1 MESLP
6 PLFLSA
12 RTEAA
17 LRATAERYVE
27 LLKGK
32 SPQEFYDVAHA
43 AAYRREQMEKR
54 LALHTGKVDSTVD
67 LLDRYAKGDM
77 VSRVFV
83 EDELPQSGGVA
94 FVYSGNGTQWA
105 GMGRALLAESPRFKE
120 ILSEIDE
127 IMLPQAGFSLITELE
142 AEDTNSRLDDTR
154 VAQPLL
160 FAIQVGV
167 TTLLREQGIEP
178 SAVTGHSVGEIAFA
192 ARHRG

>member
-17 LRATAERYVE
+17 LRATAEHYVE

-32 SPQEFYDVAHA
+32 SPQEFYDIAHA
-43 AAYRREQMEKR
+43 AAYRREQMEKDWHCIPAR
-54 LALHTGKVDSTVD
+54 WIQQSICSIVMPKVTWFPGF
-67 LLDRYAKGDM
+67 L
-77 VSRVFV
+77 SRMSCRRAG
-83 EDELPQSGGVA
+83 SG

-160 FAIQVGV
+160 LPSRWVLPHCLESRVLSLQP
-167 TTLLREQGIEP
+167 LQGT
-178 SAVTGHSVGEIAFA
+178 A
-192 ARHRG
+192 